1 MKARVAIVLF
11 VLLLAALV
19 FVYVRYSRPG
29 PPIPPS
35 PPPPAPAP
43 EPEITAATPA
53 GAVVLYIDA
62 LYRKDFEEAYE
73 HLSSES
79 RRAYSYEEFLER
91 AETGE
96 ATNYD
101 LEAAEAGEQVD
112 GRVTVTVPLVED
124 PASAGF
130 TTITEDGQWK
140 VVFIGGEPWFPYPEE
155 DTPESGEGKE

>member
-1 MKARVAIVLF
+1 MKARVAIALF

-19 FVYVRYSRPG
+19 FIYVRYSRPG
-29 PPIPPS
+29 PAVPPP

-43 EPEITAATPA
+43 EPETTAVTPE

-79 RRAYSYEEFLER
+79 RRAHSYEEFLER

-101 LEAAEAGEQVD
+101 LEAAQAGEQVD
-112 GRVTVTVPLVED
+112 ERVIVTVPLVED
-124 PASAGF
+124 PASGGF
-130 TTITEDGQWK
+130 TTIKEDGEWK
-140 VVFIGGEPWFPYPEE
+140 VVFIGGEPWFPYPGE
-155 DTPESGEGKE
+155 DTSESGEGKE